1 MSRAVP
7 ILLVVWACLAMGVI
21 SSIEVRHITIAHGG
35 AFAWWPVL
43 RTGIPRWLYLAG
55 ALPLVL
61 ALSSRFPIL
70 PLRGASLGAHAAL
83 LFAISAGEAAVT
95 TWNLA
100 SANPIMASIFPWEL
114 RWLRS
119 LYNALPLMLAMYGA
133 VALAAWGR
141 AEARER
147 ERRTVRSAQL
157 EAQLH
162 SARLAS
168 LRAQLQPH
176 FLYNTL
182 NGIAALVADVQPRQ
196 AVAAIEQL
204 ADLLKASLRDD
215 ALQQVTLL
223 DEVGLME
230 RYLAL
235 QQMRFGA
242 RLQFITRV
250 DALVSEVELPVL
262 LLQPIV
268 ENTVTHG
275 VERTSDTVLV
285 TISAKGTSAG
295 VELVVENTGPTVRT
309 PGTGGHGVGLA
320 ATRARLETAYGERA
334 QLTFTPRTEG
344 GATVRV
350 LLPIDV
356 SGRRPRDA
364 ALLAAS

>member
-1 MSRAVP
+1 M
-7 ILLVVWACLAMGVI
+7 I

-35 AFAWWPVL
+35 TFTWWPVL
-43 RTGIPRWLYLAG
+43 RVGLPRWVYLAG
-55 ALPLVL
+55 TLPLVL
-61 ALSSRFPIL
+61 ALSGRFPVL

-83 LFAISAGEAAVT
+83 FLAISAGEAVVT
-95 TWNLA
+95 TWSLEV
-100 SANPIMASIFPWEL
+100 ANPIIANVFPWEQ

-215 ALQQVTLL
+215 ALQQVTLR
-223 DEVGLME
+223 DEVELME

-235 QQMRFGA
+235 QQMRFGP
-242 RLQFITRV
+242 RLQFSMRI
-250 DALVSEVELPVL
+250 DHLVSEVALPVL

-275 VERTSDTVLV
+275 VERTSEMVLV
-285 TISAKGTSAG
+285 TITAEGTSAG
-295 VELVVENTGPTVRT
+295 VELVVENTGPRVRA
-309 PGTGGHGVGLA
+309 PGTSGHGVGLA
-320 ATRARLETAYGERA
+320 ATRARLETAYGEGA
-334 QLTFTPRTEG
+334 QLTFTPRAEG

-356 SGRRPRDA
+356 SGMHPRDA